1 MRVMRARPPLPLRFG
16 LPAPDELEAG
26 AGMGCAYARYL
37 RQYLYFCA
45 SKASKLGMGCAYS
58 RYLRQYLYFCTS
70 KASKL
75 GTCEC
80 ERTIVSGATS
90 APVHATSAALA

>member
-1 MRVMRARPPLPLRFG
+1 M
-16 LPAPDELEAG
+16 D
-26 AGMGCAYARYL
+26 CAYARYL
-37 RQYLYFCA
+37 CQYLRFCT
-45 SKASKLGMGCAYS
+45 STASKLKLGCAYS

-80 ERTIVSGATS
+80 ERTIVSGAAS